1 VPLGNIP
8 LGSRCHGESEKRN
21 SSLFPF
27 KCPEIITDA
36 RSMNIQLFQGLR
48 GVKSADLP
56 TEILAGVTLAALM
69 IPLNIGYAQVA
80 GLPATVGL
88 YSAILPLVAF
98 AMFCSS
104 RQLVA
109 SPDAALAAL
118 MAATLVGL
126 AAPADPRYLQLAF
139 AITLLCALVF
149 FLFAYFK
156 LGFLANFLSKAV
168 LAGFITGLGIEVLT
182 SQVKKIMGISVEAE
196 GWFREV
202 FEMIVHVVDANL
214 YTVAIGVGSI
224 VIIRLL
230 KRFVPQVPGA
240 LVALVVM
247 TLLVAGFNLDQQG
260 VSVLG
265 QIPPGLPTLTIPQVS
280 LGDLG
285 QLLPGALAMCGITL
299 AEGLLLGR
307 SYGQRR
313 GYGVNADQEMLAFGA
328 ANLASGL
335 TGGFTIGSSASR
347 TAAMDSS
354 GSRSQVPSLV
364 GAIVV
369 ALVLL
374 FFTDQLAL
382 LPNAALAGI
391 VANAVLGLI
400 EVEELKTLFRVR
412 RSEFWVAIACLI
424 SVLVL
429 GPLKA
434 VAIAFL
440 LSMIDLLGRA
450 SKPATA
456 VLSGAPGKDRFVAAV
471 RYPETSPIPGL
482 LIYRFSAPLIFANA
496 EFFKTQIADLIA
508 TAESPVEWFVLD
520 AEAITDI
527 DVTGAEALEQA
538 IAALEQHQVGFAMT
552 RVSHPVQQLLTTYN
566 LLPHP
571 ILPGRLYDT
580 NRQATEAFLRRPMTP
595 EVV

>member
-1 VPLGNIP
+1 M
-8 LGSRCHGESEKRN
+8 
-21 SSLFPF
+21 
-27 KCPEIITDA
+27 T
-36 RSMNIQLFQGLR
+36 IQLFQGLR
-48 GVKSADLP
+48 GVSQADLP
-56 TEILAGVTLAALM
+56 KEILAGVTLAALM

-88 YSAILPLVAF
+88 YSAILPMVAF
-98 AMFCSS
+98 AIFCTS

-109 SPDAALAAL
+109 SPDAAIAAL
-118 MAATLVGL
+118 LGATLGGL
-126 AAPADPRYLQLAF
+126 ALPEDPRYGQLAL
-139 AITLLCALVF
+139 AITLLCALGF
-149 FLFAYFK
+149 FLFWFFK

-168 LAGFITGLGIEVLT
+168 LAGFISGLGIEVLT
-182 SQVKKIMGISVEAE
+182 SQVKKIMGVSVEAE

-202 FEMIVHVVDANL
+202 FELIAKVVEANP

-230 KRFVPQVPGA
+230 KRFAPQVPGA

-265 QIPPGLPTLTIPQVS
+265 QIPPGLPRLTFPQVS

-285 QLLPGALAMCGITL
+285 QLVPGALAICGITL

-307 SYGQRR
+307 NYAQKR
-313 GYGVNADQEMLAFGA
+313 GYPIDADQEMFAFGA
-328 ANLASGL
+328 ANVAAGL
-335 TGGFTIGSSASR
+335 TGGFAVGSSASR
-347 TAAMDSS
+347 TAAMDNS

-374 FFTDQLAL
+374 FFTQQLAL

-391 VANAVLGLI
+391 VANAVVKLI
-400 EVEELKTLFRVR
+400 EVDELKELYRLR
-412 RSEFWVAIACLI
+412 QSEFWVAIACLL

-440 LSMIDLLGRA
+440 LSMIDLLRRVA
-450 SKPATA
+450 RPPTA
-456 VLSGAPGKDRFVAAV
+456 VLVGAPGTDRFVAAA
-471 RYPETSPIPGL
+471 RYPEASPVPGL
-482 LIYRFSAPLIFANA
+482 LIYRFSAPLIFPNA
-496 EFFKTQIADLIA
+496 EFFKTQVQDLVTTAA
-508 TAESPVEWFVLD
+508 TPVQWFVLD

-527 DVTGAEALEQA
+527 DVTGAEALEQVIEDLA
-538 IAALEQHQVGFAMT
+538 HQRVEFAMT
-552 RVSHPVQQLLTTYN
+552 RVTQPLQNLLANYE

-571 ILPGRLYDT
+571 IHPGRLYSS
-580 NRQATEAFLRRPMTP
+580 NRQATEAFLQRPIIP
-595 EVV
+595 EVI

>member
-1 VPLGNIP
+1 
-8 LGSRCHGESEKRN
+8 
-21 SSLFPF
+21 
-27 KCPEIITDA
+27 
-36 RSMNIQLFQGLR
+36 MQLFHGLR
-48 GVKSADLP
+48 GVKQADLP

-69 IPLNIGYAQVA
+69 VPLNIGYAQVA
-80 GLPATVGL
+80 GLPATAGL
-88 YSAILPLVAF
+88 YSAILPMVAF
-98 AMFCSS
+98 AIFCTS

-109 SPDAALAAL
+109 SPDAALSAL
-118 MAATLVGL
+118 LGATLAGL
-126 AAPADPRYLQLAF
+126 AAPDDPRYLQLAF

-149 FLFAYFK
+149 FLFWYFR

-202 FEMIVHVVDANL
+202 VEIIGKVVEANL
-214 YTVAIGVGSI
+214 YTVVIGVGSI

-230 KRFVPQVPGA
+230 KRFAPQIPGA
-240 LVALVVM
+240 LVALVIM
-247 TLLVAGFNLDQQG
+247 TALVSGLNLDRQG

-265 QIPPGLPTLTIPQVS
+265 QIPAGLPSLTFPQVT
-280 LGDLG
+280 LGDWG
-285 QLLPGALAMCGITL
+285 SLLPGALAMCAITL

-307 SYGQRR
+307 SYAQRR
-313 GYGVNADQEMLAFGA
+313 GYPIDADQEMFAFGA

-335 TGGFTIGSSASR
+335 TGGFTAGTSASR

-364 GAIVV
+364 GASVV

-374 FFTDQLAL
+374 FFTNQLAL

-400 EVEELKTLFRVR
+400 EVGELKTLFRVR
-412 RSEFWVAIACLI
+412 RSEFWVAIACLL

-450 SKPATA
+450 SKPPTA
-456 VLSGAPGKDRFVAAV
+456 LLAGTPGKARFVAAA
-471 RYPETSPIPGL
+471 RYPAATRTPGL

-496 EFFKTQIADLIA
+496 EFFKTQVADLVA
-508 TAESPVEWFVLD
+508 TAEPPVQWFVLD

-538 IAALEQHQVGFAMT
+538 IASLEQRQVGFAMT
-552 RVSHPVQQLLTTYN
+552 RVSQPLRQLLTTYD

-571 ILPGRLYDT
+571 ISPGRLYDT
-580 NRQATEAFLRRPMTP
+580 NRQVTEAFLQRPLAP